1 MSAGME
7 LRHLRYFMAVA
18 EELNFGRAA
27 IRLRI
32 SQPPLSQQIRQLEE
46 ELGVRLFDRTK
57 RQVKLTEAGKRIVLE
72 AQQILG
78 QVDRFVSLASRAGE
92 GTIGR
97 LNVAGQAVL
106 NEVMVQTLRIF
117 AKEYPSVHIQL
128 HFMNT
133 ALQIEALREE
143 HVNVGFLHL
152 PVSDSDLTV
161 EPIKREPLWLA
172 LPKGHPL
179 AKQKSIELT
188 NLAQQP
194 FIMFAR
200 RASPGLFDVIT
211 AACLNAGFSLNV
223 VHEVDNVI
231 ASMTLVTAGLGLAF
245 CSPSWRSLWPDI
257 VFKPFRGQVPA
268 LEYAVAYRRG
278 AQSPPLNSFLKVVRQ
293 VARQNAGKL

>member
-1 MSAGME
+1 ME
-7 LRHLRYFMAVA
+7 LRHLRYLIAVA

-46 ELGVRLFDRTK
+46 ELGVRIFDRTK
-57 RQVKLTEAGKRIVLE
+57 RHVKLTEAGKRIVLE

-78 QVDRFVSLASRAGE
+78 QVDHFVGLASRVSE
-92 GTIGR
+92 GAIGR
-97 LNVAGQAVL
+97 LAVAGQAVL
-106 NEVMVQTLRIF
+106 NEILVQTLRVF
-117 AKEYPSVHIQL
+117 ADQYPGVRIEL

-133 ALQIEALREE
+133 AYQVEALHEE
-143 HVNVGFLHL
+143 QVHVGFLHL
-152 PVSDSDLTV
+152 PVDDSNLTL

-172 LPKGHPL
+172 LPKNHPL
-179 AKQKSIELT
+179 AKQKSIRLSS
-188 NLAQQP
+188 LAHQP

-200 RASPGLFDVIT
+200 RSSPGLHDVIT
-211 AACLNAGFSLNV
+211 TACRNAGFSLNV

-245 CSPSWRSLWPDI
+245 CSPSWRTLWPD
-257 VFKPFRGQVPA
+257 VAFRSIREPAPA

-278 AQSPPLNSFLKVVRQ
+278 VQSPPLESFLKVVRQ
-293 VARQNAGKL
+293 VARQNSKRV